1 MITRKQKR
9 SILYI
14 LFVFILCSAA
24 KDFEFL
30 VLKTDETFLAEN
42 IFCKIFAILVISQC
56 LVERKLSW
64 RSIGF
69 RLKGIKKG
77 LILWIFLRPQ
87 YLCDILFSRIPHT
100 VFHWEN
106 HHGFPFIFPTS
117 LFPINSHRH
126 LPFRTSH
133 LYPWNCDQCDG
144 GGRTFPRIDLQAG
157 PEGFFHPERQLHSG
171 SALWNLAPCYRYRT
185 VQEKAAS
192 RWGRLPH
199 GHRLYH
205 TGRNSRF

>member
-9 SILYI
+9 SILYS
-14 LFVFILCSAA
+14 LCGVILCSAA

-69 RLKGIKKG
+69 RL
-77 LILWIFLRPQ
+77 RAQ
-87 YLCDILFSRIPHT
+87 YLCDILSSRIPHT
-100 VFHWEN
+100 VFH
-106 HHGFPFIFPTS
+106 GKITTAFLLYFQLRSFRS
-117 LFPINSHRH
+117 NSHRH

-133 LYPWNCDQCDG
+133 LYPWKCDQCDG

-171 SALWNLAPCYRYRT
+171 SALWYLAPCYRCSM
-185 VQEKAAS
+185 VQRRQPHAG
-192 RWGRLPH
+192 GRLPH
-199 GHRLYH
+199 GRRLYH

>member
-42 IFCKIFAILVISQC
+42 IFCKVFAILVISQC

-69 RLKGIKKG
+69 RLKGIKKRAYSR
-77 LILWIFLRPQ
+77 IFLRAQ
-87 YLCDILFSRIPHT
+87 YLCDILSSRIPHT
-100 VFHWEN
+100 VFH
-106 HHGFPFIFPTS
+106 GKITTAFLLYFQLRSFRS
-117 LFPINSHRH
+117 NSHRH

-133 LYPWNCDQCDG
+133 LYPWKCDQCDG

-171 SALWNLAPCYRYRT
+171 SALWYLAPCYRCRM
-185 VQEKAAS
+185 VQRRQPHAG
-192 RWGRLPH
+192 GRLPH